1 MADEGGLQKPDN
13 RQHNSDRQGEDSEQN
28 IKLAVKE
35 IRGELQLILI
45 SYICYSF
52 SIEKPK
58 REIINMYACHQFSYF
73 YVRLSWHFSVF

>member
-35 IRGELQLILI
+35 IRGELQLILMVI
-45 SYICYSF
+45 FVILFLLKNQKERS
-52 SIEKPK
+52 
-58 REIINMYACHQFSYF
+58 
-73 YVRLSWHFSVF
+73 